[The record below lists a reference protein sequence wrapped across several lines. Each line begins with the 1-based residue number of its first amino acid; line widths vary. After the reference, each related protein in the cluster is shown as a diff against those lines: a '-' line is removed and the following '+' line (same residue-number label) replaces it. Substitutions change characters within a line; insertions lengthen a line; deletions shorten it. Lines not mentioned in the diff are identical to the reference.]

1 MTDKSNFTP
10 DEWKVLLGSVTAAG
24 TAISAADPSGLW
36 GLLKES
42 FAGGRAL
49 AKTKAD
55 PAANALT
62 QALVADFGTA
72 EGSAAREAL
81 KNKFKGGKISEM
93 KDKCIETLRQ
103 AAAIVEAKAPGD
115 AAAYKE
121 WVQQISQNVAEAS

>member
-115 AAAYKE
+115 AAAYKD